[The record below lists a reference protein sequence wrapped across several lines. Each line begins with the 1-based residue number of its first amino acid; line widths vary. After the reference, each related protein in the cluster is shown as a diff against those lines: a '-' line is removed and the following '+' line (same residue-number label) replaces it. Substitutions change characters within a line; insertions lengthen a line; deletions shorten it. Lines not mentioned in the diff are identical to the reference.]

1 MLKGQA
7 KYDDNSKLSTTC
19 TNWKYLQRL
28 PKKFRDKFAPVGTKV
43 EKIEK
48 WNNTENWNIP
58 NYS

>member
-1 MLKGQA
+1 MMITQNYQQHA
-7 KYDDNSKLSTTC
+7 H
-19 TNWKYLQRL
+19 NWKYLQRL